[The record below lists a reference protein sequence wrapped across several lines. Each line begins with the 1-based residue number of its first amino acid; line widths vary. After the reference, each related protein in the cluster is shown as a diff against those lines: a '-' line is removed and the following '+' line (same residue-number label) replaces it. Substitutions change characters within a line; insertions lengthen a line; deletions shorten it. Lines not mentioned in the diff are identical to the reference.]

1 MNNDEQT
8 SDAYRQMAAN
18 ECVRN
23 ENSAMDEERRD
34 RALLKRL
41 RRKAASQDLT
51 VVKSRRRD
59 RRFADYGRYWL
70 VEVQAPGGDW
80 RSRWV
85 VAGGNFGLSLDEL
98 ERALKE

>member
-1 MNNDEQT
+1 MNNDEQIRDT
-8 SDAYRQMAAN
+8 EPRMAAKESN
-18 ECVRN
+18 GV
-23 ENSAMDEERRD
+23 MDDERRD

-41 RRKAASQDLT
+41 RRKAKPQGLT

-59 RRFADYGRYWL
+59 PRFADFGRYWI

-98 ERALKE
+98 ESALQE